1 MLLRSAEG
9 TINIFVHSSSNDFVK
24 IVLVQIILHVVTQL
38 LLNDHQQLY
47 VHSMGHVCVVIV
59 IAKITLV

>member
-9 TINIFVHSSSNDFVK
+9 TINILVYSSSNDFVK

-38 LLNDHQQLY
+38 LNDHQQFY